1 MILDIPLSSVRSGP
15 TGKMFVNGISSSY
28 DEKYHP
34 ELASVL
40 SREEHAE
47 ILKRLNTTLAT
58 YWPCSSVYFCGCIF
72 VPCTMGLSLLC
83 PMMCV
88 SEAEIH
94 AKRLLENLSLKAKYF
109 DRNMSFRLEKG
120 CLTSSFV
127 ISFPLSDE
135 QSEYVSEDSRLLSGR
150 RGDIE
155 SCGSSS
161 QTAEPYYHRSHPQ
174 GIQEEP
180 GRTMRKN
187 R

>member
-1 MILDIPLSSVRSGP
+1 MITNISLSSVRSGP

-28 DEKYHP
+28 DDKYHP

-58 YWPCSSVYFCGCIF
+58 YWPCSTVYLCGCILI
-72 VPCTMGLSLLC
+72 PCTMGLSLLC
-83 PMMCV
+83 PMLCV

-94 AKRLLENLSLKAKYF
+94 AKRLLENLSLKKKYF
-109 DRNMSFRLEKG
+109 DRNTSFRLEKG
-120 CLTSSFV
+120 CLTSHFV
-127 ISFPLSDE
+127 ISFPLSND
-135 QSEYVSEDSRLLSGR
+135 QGEYVSEDSRLLGGC

-155 SCGSSS
+155 SCGSDD
-161 QTAEPYYHRSHPQ
+161 QTLEPFYQKNHPQ

-180 GRTMRKN
+180 GRTLRKN
-187 R
+187 K